1 MAFVLEASTS
11 FSLTVGVTRYFSA
24 FIINVWFLEF
34 TNSVSNIY
42 IYIYLCF
49 SYFCLEVIFIENR
62 SSAFSSWGP
71 PGGGGEGRGGE
82 RKKEVCL
89 RGVICKIVKNQL

>member
-1 MAFVLEASTS
+1 MS

-42 IYIYLCF
+42 IYIYI
-49 SYFCLEVIFIENR
+49 YV
-62 SSAFSSWGP
+62 SATS
-71 PGGGGEGRGGE
+71 
-82 RKKEVCL
+82 V
-89 RGVICKIVKNQL
+89 